1 MHYLALQSSSPHFGV
16 DAYPISQIMPVTL
29 FVDGIAK
36 TVTSEQLERLF
47 QSFHPSQVIL
57 ASHRSGTPLVFA
69 FVLFSD
75 EEQAAQAFQ
84 HLQGT
89 QLAGSRIVISRTISP
104 VTTKIME
111 R

>member
-1 MHYLALQSSSPHFGV
+1 
-16 DAYPISQIMPVTL
+16 MPVTL

-57 ASHRSGTPLVFA
+57 ASHRSGTSLGFA

-75 EEQAAQAFQ
+75 EEQAAQALQ
-84 HLQGT
+84 HLQGVD
-89 QLAGSRIVISRTISP
+89 LAGSRISP
-104 VTTKIME
+104 SLVPSHRDDQYHGALIAF
-111 R
+111 